1 MLKMEVRGFC
11 AQYSKR
17 ENRQKRNKECD
28 LQKQIQNLMIL
39 LQLDRSKENITK
51 LYQFRAQL
59 NKITEYKTTGTM
71 IRSRTQWLEKGEKTV
86 ST

>member
-28 LQKQIQNLMIL
+28 LQKQI
-39 LQLDRSKENITK
+39 
-51 LYQFRAQL
+51 
-59 NKITEYKTTGTM
+59 
-71 IRSRTQWLEKGEKTV
+71 
-86 ST
+86 